1 MAPQPIVWITQ
12 ENQGVQSVN
21 QTQKEDSSGYRD
33 RGAIPKQPQSQPQVV
48 SASGS
53 TWPDTHYQGA
63 HGQDRM
69 TNELEQWLT
78 QNNASGE
85 TMSKLTQGGFINMA
99 LFKTLEPEDV
109 DSMDIRPLAQRKVIK
124 KLCQPSLQGSSQS
137 TVTHV
142 PATTD
147 GPEGIM
153 SGLQSLLGRKTTQH
167 APGERVDLDPLN
179 YLLPKVKAKHLDIT
193 DYVQTTGQEVEE
205 VLSGSGD
212 RQIILKSGPKKIQ
225 LENVRPMQ
233 WMAAHLKIMMELLY
247 SGRLKQ
253 ESLYDYIAYT
263 IKISE
268 LAESHLWPS
277 VMMFDRRYREL
288 QAQHGFRWGSD
299 TPHLTAVNLKPRQVT
314 PTYKASG
321 RQTRSRTHAEWEVTK
336 SATIP
341 RSGKKKNVCG
351 FYGHMNWTMT
361 LTSSCSYWTVLAM
374 DFTLIDKN
382 IRLEPA
388 EMENYKSSTR
398 LNMH

>member
-1 MAPQPIVWITQ
+1 MDTTGEESYLVNGGGSDWSHMLGMAKSVCPNVDWSLGPHGPTAHCVDNS
-12 ENQGVQSVN
+12 ENQGVQSVI
-21 QTQKEDSSGYRD
+21 QTQKEDGSGYRD
-33 RGAIPKQPQSQPQVV
+33 RGAIPKQPQTQPQVI

-85 TMSKLTQGGFINMA
+85 TKSKLTQGGFINMA

-109 DSMDIRPLAQRKVIK
+109 DTMDIRPLAQRKVIK

-137 TVTHV
+137 TVM

-147 GPEGIM
+147 GPESIM

-233 WMAAHLKIMMELLY
+233 WVAAHLKTRRHSVERIHSPCHKVPLY
-247 SGRLKQ
+247 
-253 ESLYDYIAYT
+253 
-263 IKISE
+263 
-268 LAESHLWPS
+268 P
-277 VMMFDRRYREL
+277 
-288 QAQHGFRWGSD
+288 
-299 TPHLTAVNLKPRQVT
+299 
-314 PTYKASG
+314 
-321 RQTRSRTHAEWEVTK
+321 
-336 SATIP
+336 
-341 RSGKKKNVCG
+341 
-351 FYGHMNWTMT
+351 
-361 LTSSCSYWTVLAM
+361 
-374 DFTLIDKN
+374 
-382 IRLEPA
+382 
-388 EMENYKSSTR
+388 
-398 LNMH
+398 